1 MKKKLFLVGILLIFG
16 LASVTNEIKIENNM
30 AKHLVHLAKENPE
43 ILDKFPEL
51 GNENYKLEKMDTV
64 NFVFKN
70 LGSDVLKSF
79 PYIIILIILFFSSAS
94 LFKLMKSKIIRDMSL
109 RTSYDKVIKRE
120 IIKAYSYSFVPILF
134 LVILFILSLFYN
146 VNFDFKDSCIKNIN
160 CYMSDTSFK
169 FFFFLIFNLITITLY
184 YINISLIML
193 NYNKNIVLNVI
204 SSFLIIIGIEL
215 VLQCLVG
222 PILAAITNIQ
232 SFGNVFSSANLWY
245 YDSSSYL
252 IATIYCILSFLISYI
267 ILRNT
272 YKKKERIFIQNDK

>member
-51 GNENYKLEKMDTV
+51 GNENYKLEKMDTI

-134 LVILFILSLFYN
+134 LVI
-146 VNFDFKDSCIKNIN
+146 K
-160 CYMSDTSFK
+160 
-169 FFFFLIFNLITITLY
+169 
-184 YINISLIML
+184 
-193 NYNKNIVLNVI
+193 
-204 SSFLIIIGIEL
+204 
-215 VLQCLVG
+215 
-222 PILAAITNIQ
+222 
-232 SFGNVFSSANLWY
+232 VF
-245 YDSSSYL
+245 
-252 IATIYCILSFLISYI
+252 
-267 ILRNT
+267 
-272 YKKKERIFIQNDK
+272 

>member
-1 MKKKLFLVGILLIFG
+1 
-16 LASVTNEIKIENNM
+16 
-30 AKHLVHLAKENPE
+30 
-43 ILDKFPEL
+43 
-51 GNENYKLEKMDTV
+51 
-64 NFVFKN
+64 
-70 LGSDVLKSF
+70 
-79 PYIIILIILFFSSAS
+79 
-94 LFKLMKSKIIRDMSL
+94 
-109 RTSYDKVIKRE
+109 
-120 IIKAYSYSFVPILF
+120 
-134 LVILFILSLFYN
+134 YN

-160 CYMSDTSFK
+160 CYMSDTSLK